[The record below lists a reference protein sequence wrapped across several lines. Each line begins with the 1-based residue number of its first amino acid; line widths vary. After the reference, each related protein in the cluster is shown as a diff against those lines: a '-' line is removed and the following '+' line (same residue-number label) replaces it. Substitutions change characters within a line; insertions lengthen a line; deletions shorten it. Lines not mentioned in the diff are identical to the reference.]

1 MLRLA
6 RFPLVTIVIAQ
17 FFGTSLW
24 FSVNGVG
31 EALKR
36 AAGFTDGDLGLLTI
50 AVQAGFISGT
60 IAIAVTGLADR
71 VRASH
76 LFAGAALTGALVN
89 GAFILT
95 AHQLA
100 LGALL
105 RFLTG
110 LCLAG
115 IYPLGMKLV
124 VSWTPRQA
132 GAALGWLVGMLTL
145 GTASPHLLRGL
156 TLALPWQWPLLLASL
171 LAVAAATLILML
183 GVGPHLPE
191 KASAGTPWAGARA
204 FRQRPFRAAALGYF
218 GHSWELYAFWA
229 LVPLLVTRELERLD
243 ASLAGVAW
251 LSFAVM
257 ALGTPGC
264 ILAGRAS
271 RHYGSAAVARA
282 ALATSGTLCLV
293 YPLLGS
299 APPSVLIALLGVW
312 GVSVIADSAQFSA
325 LASQSAPPDR
335 LGAAL
340 AGMNA
345 IGFALTIPAI
355 ALVTTQWAEH
365 GPAVLW
371 WLLPGPVLG
380 LLAMGSRH
388 RQSGSDRD
396 KA

>member
-1 MLRLA
+1 MLQLA

-17 FFGTSLW
+17 LFGTSLW

-31 EALKR
+31 QALQQ
-36 AAGFTDGDLGLLTI
+36 AVGLNESDLGLLTI

-60 IAIAVTGLADR
+60 LVIATTGLADR
-71 VRASH
+71 IRASR
-76 LFAGAALTGALVN
+76 LFAAAALAGALVN

-95 AHQLA
+95 AHHLA
-100 LGALL
+100 FGAAL

-156 TLALPWQWPLLLASL
+156 TLDLPWQWPLLLSSL
-171 LAVAAATLILML
+171 LAVIAAALIFTL
-183 GVGPHLPE
+183 GTGPHLPR
-191 KASAGTPWAGARA
+191 KPPSGPPWATANA
-204 FRQRPFRAAALGYF
+204 FRQRDFRAAALGYF
-218 GHSWELYAFWA
+218 GHSWELYGFWA
-229 LVPLLVTRELERLD
+229 LVPLLVTRELGRLNG
-243 ASLAGVAW
+243 SLDDVAW
-251 LSFAVM
+251 LSFGVI

-271 RHYGSAAVARA
+271 RRFGSAAVARV
-282 ALATSGTLCLV
+282 ALAISGSLCLV
-293 YPLLGS
+293 YPLLSG
-299 APPSVLIALLGVW
+299 APPPLLLALLGVW
-312 GVSVIADSAQFSA
+312 GLSVIADSAQFSA

-355 ALVTTQWAEH
+355 ALVTTQWADH

-371 WLLPGPVLG
+371 WLLPGPVFG
-380 LLAMGSRH
+380 LIAM
-388 RQSGSDRD
+388 SGSGRRSQ
-396 KA
+396 A